1 MTGPHVLPSEIR
13 LRALLLALLASVF
26 PLMPSPALAWTSDGH
41 RVIGAIAD
49 RLLVGTRTAD
59 QIQSILGSSLRSASV
74 WADCVKGSVMD
85 ERRTLRYRADPVFTE
100 CRLFENPPSETA
112 MVDFARRNWDGC
124 GRSSTDDLCHKQ
136 YHYTDVAI
144 QRDAY
149 RRGSVGTSDHDVVAA
164 IDASIEVLRGHR
176 APPPFDIRDKR
187 EALRL
192 LAHLVGDVHQPLH
205 VVAIYL
211 DANGRLVD
219 PDLGGLDRR
228 SKTRGGNDLW
238 HDDQN
243 LHAEWD
249 AIPRNFKTRAFLDQ
263 AVGEARHVLQT
274 PGPVRA
280 WATLWATDT
289 IRIGKRAFEDVRYSI
304 RDDAHRWSVTLPP
317 HYSATRERVQRDRLI
332 KAGARLAQLLQA
344 VLP

>member
-1 MTGPHVLPSEIR
+1 MI
-13 LRALLLALLASVF
+13 
-26 PLMPSPALAWTSDGH
+26 PLPALAWTSDGH

-49 RLLVGTRTAD
+49 RLLAGTRTSD
-59 QIQSILGSSLRSASV
+59 RVQRILGSSLRAASV

-85 ERRTLRYRADPVFTE
+85 ESRTVPYRADPVFSE
-100 CRLFENPPSETA
+100 CRLFENPSSERT

-124 GRSSTDDLCHKQ
+124 GRASTDDLCHKQ

-149 RRGSVGTSDHDVVAA
+149 RRGLVGTSNHDVVAA
-164 IDASIEVLRGHR
+164 IDACIEVLRGHP
-176 APPPFDIRDKR
+176 APPPFDIHDKR

-192 LAHLVGDVHQPLH
+192 LVHLVGDVHQPLH

-219 PDLGGLDRR
+219 PDLHGLDRR

-249 AIPRNFKTRAFLDQ
+249 SIPRIFKTRAFLDR
-263 AVGEARHVLQT
+263 AVVEARHVLPT
-274 PGPVRA
+274 AMPVGG
-280 WATLWATDT
+280 WAGLWATDT
-289 IRIGKRAFEDVRYSI
+289 LKIGKRAFEDVRYST
-304 RDDAHRWSVTLPP
+304 RDDAHRWTVTLPAD
-317 HYSATRERVQRDRLI
+317 YSATRERVQRDRLI

-344 VLP
+344 TLP